1 MQPDHSQTTSE
12 ALTVERLFAA
22 PALTGELPSHV
33 KFSPNGQQIAWL
45 QVAED
50 DRERLDL
57 WIYDIE
63 KKAAHMALDASR
75 VGQSGILS
83 DAEKAERERRRQF
96 TGGVTN
102 FHWHPNSALIAA
114 EVDGIIYLLSP
125 ESSEVMAATA
135 EGTRQ
140 TDLKFSPDGEYL
152 AFVRDYNLWLYHLSD
167 NALREFTSD
176 GNALRHYGLPE
187 FIAQEEMHRFE
198 GYWWSSDS
206 KSLVFTR
213 VDNSTVTI
221 SQRYEIDAEQFR
233 VIEQR
238 YPYAGATD
246 ARVELAVQPIDAK
259 SPQWLDWQDGADDY
273 LARVNCSQ
281 GDLYVQVQDRSQQRL
296 TLKRWALA
304 ELSENAEILLTEVSD
319 TWINLN
325 DNFKPLANRAFLWT
339 SARDGYDHLYLYE
352 ANKKQARQ
360 LTSGRGRVA
369 NLLHASQTD
378 ALFTGWFTEPTEQ
391 HLYRLSYG
399 AENSPEQKPTIQSLT
414 SGAGWH
420 DVSIANSG
428 TAWVD
433 RHSSFSLP
441 AELSL
446 GRLTDKSVS
455 QNEVKITTIASLA
468 VTGNHPYTPYL
479 AAHVTPTMGAL
490 PGADDKPLYYRLT
503 EPRNKEAGK
512 RYPVVVYVYGGP
524 GGARVNWAWPP
535 LLLQLFANHGF
546 GVLELD
552 NRGTGNRSKAFD
564 DPIYLRLGKVE
575 VEDQLRG
582 VDFLRT
588 LDWVDVERLGVFG
601 HSYGGYMTVMCLAQA
616 PEVFKAGVGVAPVSQ
631 WELYDTHYTE
641 RFLSTPKANARGYEA
656 SSVFPYLKNI
666 RGELLLMHGMAD
678 DNVLFTHS
686 TKLYKALQDQGIDF
700 QMMTYPGSKHALHEQ
715 SVSVHRFKA
724 LFKFFS
730 EKLAAEPN

>member
-1 MQPDHSQTTSE
+1 MPIDQTNQHRD
-12 ALTVERLFAA
+12 ALDVERLFSG

-63 KKAAHMALDASR
+63 QSKAHLALDASK

-102 FHWHPNSALIAA
+102 FHWHPTSTLIAA
-114 EVDGIIYLLSP
+114 EVDGIVYLLTIQLSHESP
-125 ESSEVMAATA
+125 RETPLVKAATA

-140 TDLKFSPDGEYL
+140 THLKFSPNGEHL
-152 AFVRDYNLWLYHLSD
+152 AFVRDYNLWLYHLESG
-167 NALREFTSD
+167 AEREFTSD

-213 VDNSTVTI
+213 VDNSSVAV
-221 SQRYEIDAEQFR
+221 SQRYEIDAEHFR

-246 ARVELAVQPIDAK
+246 ATVELAVQPLIAET
-259 SPQWLDWQDGADDY
+259 PQWIDWQIEATDY
-273 LARVNCSQ
+273 LARVNCHE
-281 GDLYVQVQDRSQQRL
+281 GDIYVQVQNRSQQLL
-296 TLKRWALA
+296 TLKRWGISEIATGADVL
-304 ELSENAEILLTEVSD
+304 LSETSD
-319 TWINLN
+319 SWINLHN
-325 DNFKPLANRAFLWT
+325 NFKPLANRAFLWT
-339 SARDGYDHLYLYE
+339 SARAGYDHLYLYNE
-352 ANKKQARQ
+352 QNKQGHQ
-360 LTSGRGRVA
+360 LTKGRSRVA
-369 NLLHASQTD
+369 NVLHATVNEV
-378 ALFTGWFTEPTEQ
+378 LFTGWLTEPTEQ
-391 HLYRLSYG
+391 HLYRLTYD
-399 AENSPEQKPTIQSLT
+399 AQKATINPLT

-420 DVSIANSG
+420 DVSVATSG
-428 TAWVD
+428 QTWVD
-433 RHSSFSLP
+433 RHSNFTLP
-441 AELSL
+441 AELVL
-446 GRLTDKSVS
+446 GQLND
-455 QNEVKITTIASLA
+455 NGEAEHTTIASLA
-468 VTGNHPYTPYL
+468 INDDHPYAPYL
-479 AAHVTPTMGAL
+479 GAHVTPTMGSL
-490 PGADDKPLYYRLT
+490 PGDENKPLYYRLT
-503 EPRNKEAGK
+503 EPTHKEAGK

-535 LLLQLFANHGF
+535 LLLQLFANQGI

-564 DPIYLRLGKVE
+564 DAIYLRLGKVE

-582 VDFLRT
+582 VDFLRG
-588 LDWVDVERLGVFG
+588 LNWVDPDRLGVFG
-601 HSYGGYMTVMCLAQA
+601 HSYGGYMTVMCMAQA

-641 RFLSTPKANARGYEA
+641 RFLSTPQLNPEGYEA

-686 TKLYKALQDQGIDF
+686 TKLYKALQDEGIDF
-700 QMMTYPGSKHALHEQ
+700 QMMTYPGSKHALHER
-715 SVSVHRFKA
+715 SVSIHRFNA
-724 LFKFFS
+724 LFKFFA
-730 EKLAAEPN
+730 EKLAGAP